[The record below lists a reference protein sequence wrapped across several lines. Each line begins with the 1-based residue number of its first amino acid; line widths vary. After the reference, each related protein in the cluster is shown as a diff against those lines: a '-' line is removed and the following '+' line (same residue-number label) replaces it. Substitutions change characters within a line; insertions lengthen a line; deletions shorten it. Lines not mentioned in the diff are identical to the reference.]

1 MMNKIKE
8 YDKKVYTHH
17 DYLTVDT
24 TEYKYHLLVDAG
36 VYHANSILGLITE
49 MISHR
54 FLHLIKGEGWRD

>member
-1 MMNKIKE
+1 MGKQDYNS
-8 YDKKVYTHH
+8 KVYTHH

-36 VYHANSILGLITE
+36 VYHSNSILGLIIE

-54 FLHLIKGEGWRD
+54 FLNLIKGVGWGD

>member
-1 MMNKIKE
+1 MGKKD
-8 YDKKVYTHH
+8 YDTKVYTHH

-36 VYHANSILGLITE
+36 VYHSNSLFGLITE